1 MPELILEATYLVR
14 STAGV
19 AYQPRVY
26 GQARDDG
33 TWEGW
38 IEFIPL
44 PEAVPTLRTDRE
56 TTQST
61 RAALAY
67 WASGLEPVYYEGAL
81 ARAQVAA

>member
-1 MPELILEATYLVR
+1 MPELILEATHLVR
-14 STAGV
+14 NAEGV

-26 GQARDDG
+26 GQQRDDG
-33 TWEGW
+33 TWEAW
-38 IEFIPL
+38 IEFMPL